1 MFFNY
6 PNLVDYELF
15 ESEYEEMMNL
25 LEREEVMNND
35 WY

>member
-15 ESEYEEMMNL
+15 ENEYEEMMTL
-25 LEREEVMNND
+25 LEEEEER
-35 WY
+35 

>member
-15 ESEYEEMMNL
+15 EKEYEEL
-25 LEREEVMNND
+25 QEVLKEVAQD
-35 WY
+35 VED

>member
-15 ESEYEEMMNL
+15 EQQYEEM
-25 LEREEVMNND
+25 ERVKEEENND
-35 WY
+35 

>member
-15 ESEYEEMMNL
+15 ESQYEEM
-25 LEREEVMNND
+25 ERVKEEMNND
-35 WY
+35 

>member
-15 ESEYEEMMNL
+15 ETEYEEMMTL
-25 LEREEVMNND
+25 LEESEEE
-35 WY
+35 

>member
-15 ESEYEEMMNL
+15 ENEYEELMTL
-25 LEREEVMNND
+25 LEEESEVE
-35 WY
+35 

>member
-15 ESEYEEMMNL
+15 ENEYEEMMTL
-25 LEREEVMNND
+25 QEEEEQ
-35 WY
+35 

>member
-15 ESEYEEMMNL
+15 ETEYEEMMTL
-25 LEREEVMNND
+25 LEEEEEI
-35 WY
+35 

>member
-15 ESEYEEMMNL
+15 ESDYEEMMNL
-25 LEREEVMNND
+25 LEESEEE
-35 WY
+35 

>member
-25 LEREEVMNND
+25 LEEGEDN
-35 WY
+35 

>member
-15 ESEYEEMMNL
+15 ETEYEEMMTL
-25 LEREEVMNND
+25 LEEEEVE
-35 WY
+35 

>member
-15 ESEYEEMMNL
+15 ESDYEEMMNI
-25 LEREEVMNND
+25 LEESEEE
-35 WY
+35 